1 MVLFV
6 KKRSII
12 IIFTIICLA
21 VVIAG
26 VKIYLKK
33 ENKILIGGSLEVVEC
48 IADNGET
55 FYNDVALEKYFRP
68 SNLTI
73 LNNKDINKLIWEND
87 KEKML
92 RYLKSI

>member
-33 ENKILIGGSLEVVEC
+33 ENNIYKISNITIIPEEYLCAPYHSWFYSGEYSVSIKYGHWCNLIKGNPIV
-48 IADNGET
+48 
-55 FYNDVALEKYFRP
+55 
-68 SNLTI
+68 
-73 LNNKDINKLIWEND
+73 DIN
-87 KEKML
+87 
-92 RYLKSI
+92 